1 MWFSYPSLV
10 TDLKKKKGKDHGMNR
25 VTVSRHLPQVM
36 SCRCKTFWST
46 MRRRVLLISQIPLDH
61 YVNFRLLTV
70 YPLHIH
76 LDFIHSYP
84 YQDRIYQ
91 IARLVLLLL
100 LLLEIGFQSHRTS
113 ILTDQ
118 LEIPY
123 TFYFSFYCNTNRGP
137 LDFFFSLCTFVLY
150 TNILLISTFSLSLSI
165 SLL

>member
-1 MWFSYPSLV
+1 M
-10 TDLKKKKGKDHGMNR
+10 
-25 VTVSRHLPQVM
+25 
-36 SCRCKTFWST
+36 
-46 MRRRVLLISQIPLDH
+46 MRRRVLLILQIPLDH

-76 LDFIHSYP
+76 LGFIHSYP
-84 YQDRIYQ
+84 YQDRIYR
-91 IARLVLLLL
+91 IVRFVLLLL

-137 LDFFFSLCTFVLY
+137 SR
-150 TNILLISTFSLSLSI
+150 FSLSLVLLYFIQTFFLSQSSI
-165 SLL
+165 THTLSLS